1 MALHPFSFPVPETR
15 YFKAGSLIYKF
26 KIRRGNSFSEGEV
39 LAQDSFDQEMEEIVR
54 TVLGDLDCL
63 QPFSTPHFTVF
74 PYRRSWGKGGKHR
87 GKKLLF
93 YPFVIILYLEKNIC
107 QGKQQEKVIQL
118 IPAASVEPRS
128 KRRRRDS
135 PLEEAIIKE
144 ILKATEAEC
153 SISVTGL
160 RQHKAHQRNQGF
172 SSSWSEKSS
181 LSSSDLLKLRLRV
194 DFYTGGC
201 KLSIKSIVFVL
212 VHHFQQF
219 HL

>member
-54 TVLGDLDCL
+54 TVLGNLDCL

-74 PYRRSWGKGGKHR
+74 PYRRSWGKVNKHR

-107 QGKQQEKVIQL
+107 QGKQREKAIQL
-118 IPAASVEPRS
+118 VPAASDEPRS
-128 KRRRRDS
+128 KRSHRDS

-144 ILKATEAEC
+144 IMKYTEAEC
-153 SISVTGL
+153 SISVTGTAEL
-160 RQHKAHQRNQGF
+160 EHQPTVKEAVDDSAPTDEPQTTQSTPEKPGILKQLVRNIF
-172 SSSWSEKSS
+172 PFIFRPPEA
-181 LSSSDLLKLRLRV
+181 
-194 DFYTGGC
+194 
-201 KLSIKSIVFVL
+201 
-212 VHHFQQF
+212 
-219 HL
+219 